1 MVQAKKDK
9 LEKLC
14 RALQTERTELLAE
27 LKQLR
32 GSSDDVEENGE
43 HNVYN
48 DDDSQ
53 DKVDEKLLDQKSSS
67 PDQSEKNHDSALNDG
82 VDMSH
87 HSEAVSPDP
96 HEDGSHDPHED
107 GSHDLAA
114 EQTSQSSDVT
124 ASQNEV
130 DMTD

>member
-14 RALQTERTELLAE
+14 RALQTERNELLAE
-27 LKQLR
+27 LKRLR
-32 GSSDDVEENGE
+32 GSTDVEENDEE
-43 HNVYN
+43 HNVY

-53 DKVDEKLLDQKSSS
+53 DKVDKKLDDQKCGS
-67 PDQSEKNHDSALNDG
+67 PDQPEEIHENALNDG

-87 HSEAVSPDP
+87 DSEAV
-96 HEDGSHDPHED
+96 SHDPHED
-107 GSHDLAA
+107 DSHDLAA
-114 EQTSQSSDVT
+114 EQTSPSSDVT
-124 ASQNEV
+124 ANQNEV